1 MKFKIKYINSSENK
15 CIRLARVAC
24 VLLFLLCLALN
35 SFYHGAELPE
45 FFYKCH
51 CNYQR
56 TSAEFGGPLVLLLNF
71 NCCWI

>member
-1 MKFKIKYINSSENK
+1 MKYKIKYINSSENK

-24 VLLFLLCLALN
+24 VLLFFLCLALN

-51 CNYQR
+51 CNY
-56 TSAEFGGPLVLLLNF
+56 
-71 NCCWI
+71 